1 MDGCDLKFHD
11 FKSPHSIFDLVTKS
25 SLLEQWPRSQAKPSQ
40 AAEQEQTTAPTYHE
54 QTEEVE
60 QPRAKKPR
68 GMAAGGGG
76 GLVKHIL
83 LARFREEVTPE
94 RLEQL
99 IQGYAALVGLVPSM
113 KAFHW

>member
-1 MDGCDLKFHD
+1 
-11 FKSPHSIFDLVTKS
+11 
-25 SLLEQWPRSQAKPSQ
+25 
-40 AAEQEQTTAPTYHE
+40 
-54 QTEEVE
+54 
-60 QPRAKKPR
+60 
-68 GMAAGGGG
+68 MAAGGGG